1 MRYSA
6 MFTIKNHLE
15 IENGHL
21 TIGGVDAVEL
31 VERYGSPL
39 YVTNEERVR
48 ENFRSYHD
56 AFPEADLYYAAKANG
71 NLTILRIMAEEG
83 AGADVFSDG
92 ELYIALLAGI
102 PKEKIL
108 FNGNS
113 KSDSELLMAV
123 RTGVRVSVDSLDE
136 LRTLSSI
143 AKSEGRVVDIA
154 FRVNPDV
161 SPQTHPKISTGLKT
175 SKFGVPHEEVV
186 RAYKEALDIP
196 GVNPVGIHCH
206 IGSQI
211 LDITPFAEAMN
222 KMMDLV
228 EQVSRLGVKLEFV
241 DIGSGLGIPYEKGIV
256 VPSPAD
262 LAGLILP
269 IFNER
274 CAAEGISPKLILEPG
289 RYLVA
294 DSTVLLATVNTMK
307 EAAKKFVGTD
317 AGFNLLIRPAMYDS
331 YHHVVVA
338 NKADAAA
345 VDTYTIV
352 GPICETGDILAPD
365 RELPQI
371 EKGDII
377 ALLDAGA
384 YGFSMSSQYNG
395 RTRCSEVLV
404 HNGDTDVIRKSETY
418 DDLLS
423 NQVIPARFL

>member
-1 MRYSA
+1 

-31 VERYGSPL
+31 IERYGSPL

-48 ENFRSYHD
+48 ENFRNYHD

-71 NLTILRIMAEEG
+71 NLTILKIMAEEG

-92 ELYIALLAGI
+92 ELYLALLAGI

-113 KSDSELLMAV
+113 KRDRELLMAV
-123 RTGVRVSVDSLDE
+123 KTGVRVSVDSFDE
-136 LRTLSSI
+136 LRTLSLI
-143 AKSEGRVVDIA
+143 AKKECRVVDIA

-175 SKFGVPHEEVV
+175 SKFGVPHGEVV

-196 GVNPVGIHCH
+196 GINPVGIHCH

-241 DIGSGLGIPYEKGIV
+241 DIGSGLGIPYEKGIS
-256 VPSPAD
+256 VPSPVD
-262 LAGLILP
+262 LADLILP

-274 CAAEGISPKLILEPG
+274 CAAEGINPKLILEPG

-294 DSTVLLATVNTMK
+294 DSTVLLARVNTMK
-307 EAAKKFVGTD
+307 DAAKKFVGID

-345 VDTYTIV
+345 LGTYTIV
-352 GPICETGDILAPD
+352 GPICETGDILARD
-365 RELPQI
+365 RELPMI

-395 RTRCSEVLV
+395 RTRCAELLV
-404 HNGDTDVIRKSETY
+404 HDGDVDVIRKPETY

-423 NQVIPARFL
+423 NQVIPDRFL

>member
-1 MRYSA
+1 

-31 VERYGSPL
+31 VKRYGSPL

-48 ENFRSYHD
+48 ENFRSYQD

-71 NLTILRIMAEEG
+71 NLTILKIMAEEG

-92 ELYIALLAGI
+92 ELYMALLSGI
-102 PKEKIL
+102 PKKKIL

-123 RTGVRVSVDSLDE
+123 KTGVRVSVDSLDE

-161 SPQTHPKISTGLKT
+161 SPQTHPKIATGLKT
-175 SKFGVPHEEVV
+175 SKFGVPHEEVI

-196 GVNPVGIHCH
+196 GINPVGIHCH

-211 LDITPFAEAMN
+211 LNITPFAEAMN

-241 DIGSGLGIPYEKGIV
+241 DIGSGLGIPYEKGIR
-256 VPSPAD
+256 VPSTVD
-262 LAGLILP
+262 LANLILP

-274 CAAEGISPKLILEPG
+274 CVAEGINPKLILEPG
-289 RYLVA
+289 RYMVA

-307 EAAKKFVGTD
+307 EAAKKFVGID
-317 AGFNLLIRPAMYDS
+317 AGFNLLIRPTMYDS
-331 YHHVVVA
+331 YHYVVVA
-338 NKADAAA
+338 NKADAVA

-352 GPICETGDILAPD
+352 GPICETGDILAHD

-371 EKGDII
+371 EKGDIV

-395 RTRCSEVLV
+395 RTRCAEVLV
-404 HNGDTDVIRKSETY
+404 QKGDVDVIRKAETY

>member
-1 MRYSA
+1 

-31 VERYGSPL
+31 VKRYGSPL

-48 ENFRSYHD
+48 ENFRSYQD

-71 NLTILRIMAEEG
+71 NLTILKIMAEEG

-92 ELYIALLAGI
+92 ELYMALLSGI
-102 PKEKIL
+102 PKKKIL

-123 RTGVRVSVDSLDE
+123 KTGVRVSVDSLDE

-161 SPQTHPKISTGLKT
+161 SPQTHPKIATGLKT
-175 SKFGVPHEEVV
+175 SKFGVPHEEVI

-196 GVNPVGIHCH
+196 GINPVGIHCH

-211 LDITPFAEAMN
+211 LNITPFAEAMN

-241 DIGSGLGIPYEKGIV
+241 DIGSGLGIPYEKGIR
-256 VPSPAD
+256 VPSTVD
-262 LAGLILP
+262 LANLILP

-274 CAAEGISPKLILEPG
+274 CVAEGINPKLILEPG
-289 RYLVA
+289 RYMVA

-307 EAAKKFVGTD
+307 EAAKKFVGID
-317 AGFNLLIRPAMYDS
+317 AGFNLLIRPTMYDS
-331 YHHVVVA
+331 YHYVVVA
-338 NKADAAA
+338 NKADAVA

-352 GPICETGDILAPD
+352 GPICETGDILARD

-371 EKGDII
+371 EKGDIV

-395 RTRCSEVLV
+395 RTRCAEVLV
-404 HNGDTDVIRKSETY
+404 QKGDVDVIRKAETY

>member
-1 MRYSA
+1 

-21 TIGGVDAVEL
+21 TIGGVDAVEI
-31 VERYGSPL
+31 VKRYGSPL

-48 ENFRSYHD
+48 KNFRSYQD

-71 NLTILRIMAEEG
+71 NLTILKIMAEEG

-92 ELYIALLAGI
+92 ELYMALLAGI
-102 PKEKIL
+102 PKKKIL

-123 RTGVRVSVDSLDE
+123 MTGVRVSVDSFDE

-161 SPQTHPKISTGLKT
+161 SPQTHPKIATGLKT
-175 SKFGVPHEEVV
+175 SKFGVPHEEVI

-196 GVNPVGIHCH
+196 GINPVGIHCH

-211 LDITPFAEAMN
+211 LNITPFAEAMN

-241 DIGSGLGIPYEKGIV
+241 DIGSGLGIPYEKGIR
-256 VPSPAD
+256 VPSTAD
-262 LAGLILP
+262 LANLILP

-274 CAAEGISPKLILEPG
+274 CVAAGINPKLILEPG
-289 RYLVA
+289 RYILA
-294 DSTVLLATVNTMK
+294 DSTVLLTTVNTMK
-307 EAAKKFVGTD
+307 EAAKKFVGID
-317 AGFNLLIRPAMYDS
+317 AGFNLLIRPTMYDS
-331 YHHVVVA
+331 YHYVVVA
-338 NKADAAA
+338 NKADAVA

-352 GPICETGDILAPD
+352 GPICETGDILAND

-371 EKGDII
+371 EKGDIV

-395 RTRCSEVLV
+395 RTRCAEVLV
-404 HNGDTDVIRKSETY
+404 QKGDVDVIRKAETY